1 MARTIN
7 AAALAI
13 LKGAEKCRLKAY
25 PDPGT
30 GGAPWTCGWGATG
43 KDIGPN
49 TVWTQAQADARLQQD
64 IAEHADQVQRAIGN
78 AFTTD
83 NQFGAMVSL
92 AYNIG
97 IGHFL
102 SSSVLRF
109 HLTGDHHD
117 AAAAFRAWDKA
128 GGRAL
133 PGLVTRRAA
142 EAALYLTP

>member
-1 MARTIN
+1 MFVTTQ
-7 AAALAI
+7 AAATPSS
-13 LKGAEKCRLKAY
+13 GAALMF
-25 PDPGT
+25 T
-30 GGAPWTCGWGATG
+30 
-43 KDIGPN
+43 
-49 TVWTQAQADARLQQD
+49 
-64 IAEHADQVQRAIGN
+64 RAG

-97 IGHFL
+97 IGQFL